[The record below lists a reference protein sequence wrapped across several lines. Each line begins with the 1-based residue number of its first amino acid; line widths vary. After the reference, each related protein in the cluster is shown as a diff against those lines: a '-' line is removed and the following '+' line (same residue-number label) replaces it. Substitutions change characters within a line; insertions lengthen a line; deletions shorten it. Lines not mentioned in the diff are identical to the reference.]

1 MQDRLGP
8 YAPQPSSSIAQI
20 ENDCQFRTGTCLSKL
35 PDGLR
40 IRRVRK
46 LNSIIYGFF
55 GVLAMVYG
63 LGALIRPQAIVP
75 EAGQFPVS
83 HLVREQGALAVFVG
97 LMFLWCIFN
106 EDRRTAV
113 HYFLTLFAFL
123 LAAIHWWDFFSGN
136 LSWRSPLYNSVP
148 FLILLLMALVNRVA
162 AKI

>member
-1 MQDRLGP
+1 M
-8 YAPQPSSSIAQI
+8 
-20 ENDCQFRTGTCLSKL
+20 
-35 PDGLR
+35 
-40 IRRVRK
+40 RK
-46 LNSIIYGFF
+46 LNTVIYGVF

-63 LGALIRPQAIVP
+63 FGALIRPQAIVP
-75 EAGQFPVS
+75 EAAQFPIS
-83 HLVREQGALAVFVG
+83 HLVREQGASGVFLG
-97 LMFLWCIFN
+97 LMSVWCIFN

-123 LAAIHWWDFFSGN
+123 LAAVHWFDFFNGD